1 MVFHPP
7 DASAEA
13 QVRPGILCAG
23 IGAAIDIDLQVGQL
37 VKIQP
42 ALLQFATDT
51 LDQTLW
57 QTDAQTASVGTC
69 ARGQVVEDDRK
80 VKRQAQ
86 PTEEL
91 IDIRQ
96 IRLGDVAELHVL
108 AGRKADDVVAEWLQE
123 IGYLSKHLR

>member
-1 MVFHPP
+1 MIFHSTNAPT
-7 DASAEA
+7 ET

-42 ALLQFATDT
+42 ALHQLAANT
-51 LDQTLW
+51 LDQSLW

>member
-1 MVFHPP
+1 MIFHSTNAPT
-7 DASAEA
+7 ET

-69 ARGQVVEDDRK
+69 ARGQVVEDDRE

-86 PTEEL
+86 PTEEP

-96 IRLGDVAELHVL
+96 IRLMDVAELHVL
-108 AGRKADDVVAEWLQE
+108 AGREADDVVAEWLQE
-123 IGYLSKHLR
+123 IGYLSKHLW

>member
-1 MVFHPP
+1 M
-7 DASAEA
+7 
-13 QVRPGILCAG
+13 
-23 IGAAIDIDLQVGQL
+23 

-42 ALLQFATDT
+42 TLLQFATDT

-69 ARGQVVEDDRK
+69 ARGQVVEDDRE

>member
-1 MVFHPP
+1 MIFHPP
-7 DASAEA
+7 DAPTET
-13 QVRPGILCAG
+13 QVRPGILCTG

-42 ALLQFATDT
+42 TLLQFATDT

-69 ARGQVVEDDRK
+69 ARGQVVEDDRE
-80 VKRQAQ
+80 VKRQTQ